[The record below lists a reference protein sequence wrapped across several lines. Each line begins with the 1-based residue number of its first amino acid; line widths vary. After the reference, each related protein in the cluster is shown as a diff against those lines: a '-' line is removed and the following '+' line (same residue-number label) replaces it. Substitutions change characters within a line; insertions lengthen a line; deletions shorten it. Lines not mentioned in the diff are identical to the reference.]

1 LRSVLLQLAGAAAL
15 SALLGVA
22 AVNVFYPGDVVYSLV
37 VAAGSA
43 TFAVRWSLIGLM

>member
-1 LRSVLLQLAGAAAL
+1 MRSLLLQLAGAAVL
-15 SALLGVA
+15 SALLGVV

-43 TFAVRWSLIGLM
+43 TFAVGWTSISLL

>member
-1 LRSVLLQLAGAAAL
+1 MQSLLLQLAGAAVI

-37 VAAGSA
+37 VGAGSA
-43 TFAVRWSLIGLM
+43 TLAVGWHVIALL